1 MRTGLALLGFT
12 LLATMF
18 VSEKAATIVVNF
30 LFAGVIPGSDARVE
44 PLFIFFVVGLMLGA
58 IILLRSLYH
67 YLKTKTTK
75 KHSTQLRRFTRLQA

>member
-12 LLATMF
+12 LLTTMF

-44 PLFIFFVVGLMLGA
+44 PLLIFLVVALALLA
-58 IILLRSLYH
+58 IIVLRSLYH
-67 YLKTKTTK
+67 YIKTKTAK
-75 KHSTQLRRFTRLQA
+75 KHSAPIRRFTRLQA